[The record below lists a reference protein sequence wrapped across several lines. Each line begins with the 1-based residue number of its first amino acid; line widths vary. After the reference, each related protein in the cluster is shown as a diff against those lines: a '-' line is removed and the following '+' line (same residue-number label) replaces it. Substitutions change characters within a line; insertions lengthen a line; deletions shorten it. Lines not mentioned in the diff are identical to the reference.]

1 MARWWLRFG
10 SECRGLSDV
19 GQLRFSNG
27 SDLCGMMLH
36 DVSCGS
42 DWCPGVGSVMAKSCV
57 VTDYVV
63 QFEIQIRVQ
72 IVVAQVYMVQLWF
85 RVGVTS
91 MWFRCVCPCVVPVY
105 MWFSLW

>member
-42 DWCPGVGSVMAKSCV
+42 ELNAASGSACL
-57 VTDYVV
+57 
-63 QFEIQIRVQ
+63 
-72 IVVAQVYMVQLWF
+72 AQVYMVQLWF

-91 MWFRCVCPCVVPVY
+91 MWFRCVSVFSSSLSVVQLVVA
-105 MWFSLW
+105 

>member
-1 MARWWLRFG
+1 MAWWWFEFG

-42 DWCPGVGSVMAKSCV
+42 DWCRCSCGSVLNTASGSACCGSSLHGSV
-57 VTDYVV
+57 VVPCWCDQYVV
-63 QFEIQIRVQ
+63 QMCVRV
-72 IVVAQVYMVQLWF
+72 
-85 RVGVTS
+85 
-91 MWFRCVCPCVVPVY
+91 
-105 MWFSLW
+105 

>member
-1 MARWWLRFG
+1 MAWWWFGFG

-42 DWCPGVGSVMAKSCV
+42 DWCPGVGSVMAKICV
-57 VTDYVV
+57 VGAHLV
-63 QFEIQIRVQ
+63 Q
-72 IVVAQVYMVQLWF
+72 
-85 RVGVTS
+85 
-91 MWFRCVCPCVVPVY
+91 C
-105 MWFSLW
+105 